1 VFYLVKL
8 SEHLFSNIEEN
19 YMTKEIKVS
28 DSGKYIIVC
37 VNEDMTRSLAESLGL
52 EAMHLGN
59 RKNINKYLYDLRNS
73 RNKESVNANYIFANQ
88 DLKRLEPNPSNKIA
102 MLTSPNDKSHDF
114 IETVLRNAGYDVKL
128 FVNESEAITWL
139 EETLN
144 IL

>member
-1 VFYLVKL
+1 
-8 SEHLFSNIEEN
+8 
-19 YMTKEIKVS
+19 MTKEIKVS

-114 IETVLRNAGYDVKL
+114 IGTVLRNAGYDVKL
-128 FVNESEAITWL
+128 FVNESEAIAWL
-139 EETLN
+139 EETSN

>member
-1 VFYLVKL
+1 
-8 SEHLFSNIEEN
+8 
-19 YMTKEIKVS
+19 
-28 DSGKYIIVC
+28 
-37 VNEDMTRSLAESLGL
+37 
-52 EAMHLGN
+52 
-59 RKNINKYLYDLRNS
+59 
-73 RNKESVNANYIFANQ
+73 
-88 DLKRLEPNPSNKIA
+88 

>member
-1 VFYLVKL
+1 M
-8 SEHLFSNIEEN
+8 I
-19 YMTKEIKVS
+19 KEIKVS

-114 IETVLRNAGYDVKL
+114 IGTVLRNAGYDVKL
-128 FVNESEAITWL
+128 FVNESEAIAWL
-139 EETLN
+139 EETSN

>member
-1 VFYLVKL
+1 
-8 SEHLFSNIEEN
+8 
-19 YMTKEIKVS
+19 MTKEIKVS

-114 IETVLRNAGYDVKL
+114 IGTVLRNAGYDVKL
-128 FVNESEAITWL
+128 FVNQSEAIAWL
-139 EETLN
+139 EETSN

>member
-19 YMTKEIKVS
+19 YMIKEIKVS

-52 EAMHLGN
+52 GAMHLGN

-128 FVNESEAITWL
+128 FVNESEAIAW
-139 EETLN
+139 
-144 IL
+144 

>member
-139 EETLN
+139 EETSN